1 VNREQLAHVLRAAAT
16 VVKDGEILVIGSQ
29 AILGTTDA
37 EHLPAEVTMSVEAD
51 IAFFDDADEAK
62 ADQVDG
68 AIGEGSHFHG
78 QFGYY
83 GQGVSLSTATLPEG
97 WRDRLISFDRP
108 DAFPS
113 AARCLDAHDLVV
125 AKLCAG
131 REKDR
136 EFAIAL
142 IACDL
147 IDVRTLLSRVSL
159 LAVPE
164 ATRTSVRATI
174 ERCAKAAGC
183 G

>member
-1 VNREQLAHVLRAAAT
+1 
-16 VVKDGEILVIGSQ
+16 
-29 AILGTTDA
+29 
-37 EHLPAEVTMSVEAD
+37 M
-51 IAFFDDADEAK
+51 
-62 ADQVDG
+62 DG
-68 AIGEGSHFHG
+68 AIGEGSSFHG

-83 GQGVSLSTATLPEG
+83 GQGVSISTATLPDG
-97 WRDRLISFDRP
+97 WRDRLISFDRL
-108 DAFPS
+108 DALPS

-147 IDVRTLLSRVSL
+147 IDVRTLLDRVAL
-159 LAVPE
+159 LAGPE
-164 ATRTSVRATI
+164 ATKVAVRAAI
-174 ERCAKAAGC
+174 ERCARAAGC